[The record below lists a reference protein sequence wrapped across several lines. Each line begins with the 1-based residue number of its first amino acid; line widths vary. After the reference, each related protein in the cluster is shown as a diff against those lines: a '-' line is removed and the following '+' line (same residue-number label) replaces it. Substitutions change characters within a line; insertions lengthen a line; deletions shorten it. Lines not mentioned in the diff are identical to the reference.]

1 MRMRCVSTIHR
12 HARPRL
18 LGVLGYLL
26 IGLAIAA
33 AVTAAQVAD
42 AIRNS
47 PNASAWLKQNADAVG
62 RLAMFESSGRT
73 DVYNGSCC
81 YGVLQM
87 NTANIRAS
95 GFTPEQ
101 FQRLSLQ
108 EQVNAWSGIM
118 SSALATRNPN
128 TLARMDTFDG
138 RPVTGDLVLACVQLG
153 IGNCGAMIRS
163 GRCGGFADRN
173 GTTICD
179 MADRI
184 AGNAS
189 GSDGS
194 PARGNSNGIGA
205 GYDGPVYSG
214 TYDGN
219 FDTGSGVESA
229 KLKLYLQ
236 FALLSLSALCIAAT
250 MINSWREYARG
261 RLALAQFKQAVFVG
275 TIAVCFI
282 AFVGTF
288 L

>member
-1 MRMRCVSTIHR
+1 MNTLSHSPIRR
-12 HARPRL
+12 RL
-18 LGVLGYLL
+18 AKPAFGWLGYLF

-33 AVTAAQVAD
+33 TVTAAQVAD

-47 PNASAWLKQNADAVG
+47 STASAWLKDNADAVG

-73 DVYNGSCC
+73 DIYNGSCC

-95 GFTPEQ
+95 GYTTAE
-101 FQRLSLQ
+101 FQQLSLQ
-108 EQVNAWSGIM
+108 DQVNAWSTIM

-128 TLARMDTFDG
+128 TLAGMDTFDG

-153 IGNCGAMIRS
+153 IGNCGSMIRS
-163 GRCGGFADRN
+163 GSCSGFADRN

-179 MADRI
+179 MADHI

-189 GSDGS
+189 GSTASGAS
-194 PARGNSNGIGA
+194 SSTNGIGA
-205 GYDGPVYSG
+205 GYGGSAFSG

-219 FDTGSGVESA
+219 FDTGSGVDSA

-236 FALLSLSALCIAAT
+236 MALLSLTAMVIAGA
-250 MINSWREYARG
+250 MINSWRGYSRG
-261 RLALAQFKQAVFVG
+261 ALTLPEFKQVIFMG
-275 TIAVCFI
+275 TIAISFVAC
-282 AFVGTF
+282 VGTF